1 MTTISRWQTVST
13 SFLLGL
19 LCTGGLC
26 AQQLAVSTAPNTAV
40 SPAASARYN
49 SSPDPGEATSSAIAG
64 SPLESSS
71 LQPTIDAPTPQTPQS
86 DDSTGKQTTR
96 ILGIIPNF
104 RAVSADQKL
113 PPQSVKEKFVTA
125 SQDSFDY
132 SSLVVPAA
140 LAGFDLGRNSIP
152 EFGKGGV
159 GYGRY
164 LWHST
169 VDQTSENYW
178 VEFIVPAV
186 THEDTRYYT
195 LGRGGFLKR
204 TEYALSRAVITRSD
218 SGHEVFNAGEV
229 IGAGASAGISNLY
242 YPSSQ
247 RGFGNT
253 GSQWGLDI
261 AIDAATFE
269 VKEFWPDLNHYLF
282 HAQKP

>member
-1 MTTISRWQTVST
+1 MIKISRRQTVST
-13 SFLLGL
+13 SIVLGL

-26 AQQLAVSTAPNTAV
+26 AQQLATLTAV
-40 SPAASARYN
+40 SPATTALYSSSSELGGTAISAAVPY
-49 SSPDPGEATSSAIAG
+49 
-64 SPLESSS
+64 PLESPS
-71 LQPTIDAPTPQTPQS
+71 LQPTIDAPAPQTSQT

-104 RAVSADQKL
+104 RAVSANQKL

-132 SSLVVPAA
+132 SSVVVPAA

-164 LWHST
+164 FWHSL

-195 LGRGGFLKR
+195 LGHGGFLKR
-204 TEYALSRAVITRSD
+204 TEYALSRVAITRSD
-218 SGHEVFNAGEV
+218 SGNAVFNAGEV

-242 YPSSQ
+242 YPSRE
-247 RGFGNT
+247 RGAGNT
-253 GSQWGLDI
+253 ISQWGLDI
-261 AIDAATFE
+261 GIDAATFE
-269 VKEFWPDLNHYLF
+269 LKEFWPDINHALF
-282 HAQKP
+282 HGQK

>member
-26 AQQLAVSTAPNTAV
+26 AQQLAVSTAPNTTV
-40 SPAASARYN
+40 SPAPSTRYN

-132 SSLVVPAA
+132 SSIVVPAA
-140 LAGFDLGRNSIP
+140 LAGFNLGRNSIP
-152 EFGKGGV
+152 EFGGGGV

-164 LWHST
+164 LWHSV

-186 THEDTRYYT
+186 THEDIRYYT

-218 SGHEVFNAGEV
+218 SGKEVFNAGEV

-247 RGFGNT
+247 RGLGNT

-269 VKEFWPDLNHYLF
+269 VKEFWPDINHALF
-282 HAQKP
+282 HGQK

>member
-1 MTTISRWQTVST
+1 M
-13 SFLLGL
+13 
-19 LCTGGLC
+19 
-26 AQQLAVSTAPNTAV
+26 A
-40 SPAASARYN
+40 
-49 SSPDPGEATSSAIAG
+49 

-71 LQPTIDAPTPQTPQS
+71 LQPIIDAPTPQTSQT

-104 RAVSADQKL
+104 RAVSTDQKL

-132 SSLVVPAA
+132 SALVVPSA
-140 LAGFDLGRNSIP
+140 LAGFNLGRNSIP
-152 EFGKGGV
+152 EFGSGGV

-164 LWHST
+164 FWHSL

-204 TEYALSRAVITRSD
+204 TEYALTRAVITRSD
-218 SGHEVFNAGEV
+218 SGNEVFNAGEV

-242 YPSSQ
+242 YPSRE
-247 RGFGNT
+247 RGVGNT
-253 GSQWGLDI
+253 ISQWGLDI
-261 AIDAATFE
+261 GIDAAIFE
-269 VKEFWPDLNHYLF
+269 LKEFWPDINHALF
-282 HAQKP
+282 HGQK